1 MARKTDNLALC
12 LLRATSTLLSIAI
25 VCKIISMM
33 PEDDN
38 NLAEGYAVVFLL
50 LVWSGF
56 WLVCAFIGWIARKF
70 TSLTT
75 RTMPAVTWCAF
86 VALGF
91 YRFAIDFSFDGSP
104 NAVFWLEF
112 ALIVTVPI
120 VFGWAWTKTSRQNVS
135 AQP

>member
-1 MARKTDNLALC
+1 MVQKADSLMLW
-12 LLRATSTLLSIAI
+12 LLRATSTLISVAI
-25 VCKIISMM
+25 VFKIVSMM
-33 PEDDN
+33 PEDDS

-70 TSLTT
+70 TSLTMGT
-75 RTMPAVTWCAF
+75 IPAVTWCAF

-104 NAVFWLEF
+104 NAILWLEF

-120 VFGWAWTKTSRQNVS
+120 VFGWAWTKTSQQNVS
-135 AQP
+135 AQL